1 MKVCPN
7 CNMEL
12 PDEAHFCP
20 RCMFQYEKQEI
31 QEIQIK
37 NSHKKTILLWVFG
50 SILMIGML
58 SIIFLA
64 KIKIQN
70 LVNKNYLEES
80 DIQNIIS
87 ENFRTDE
94 NIIYDSEVKND
105 LKDAL
110 GSGFVDMKSTLGEET
125 DEIYHENGMAIHTF
139 GMLTVAV
146 NQEEVI
152 QDLLIDYT
160 AGDNKKEYGIYGING
175 TSDVSSVK
183 TILGTPD
190 QEYEN
195 ELCYRFDREFSPGL
209 NITFSDDG
217 MVETLEYYYV
227 Q

>member
-1 MKVCPN
+1 MKKCPN
-7 CNMEL
+7 CSMEL
-12 PDEAHFCP
+12 PDKAHYCP
-20 RCMFQYEKQEI
+20 RCMFQYEKL
-31 QEIQIK
+31 EIQIK
-37 NSHKKTILLWVFG
+37 DTHKRHVLLWVVG
-50 SILMIGML
+50 SVFIIGML
-58 SIIFLA
+58 IVIPLV
-64 KIKIQN
+64 KLEIQSR
-70 LVNKNYLEES
+70 VNKNHLDKSE
-80 DIQNIIS
+80 IQNIIH

-94 NIIYDSEVKND
+94 NINYDSEVEYD
-105 LKDAL
+105 LRDVL
-110 GSGFVDMKSTLGEET
+110 GSELIDIKSTIGEET

-209 NITFSDDG
+209 NITFSDEG
-217 MVETLEYYYV
+217 IVETLEYYYV

>member
-31 QEIQIK
+31 QIK

-50 SILMIGML
+50 SILMIGIL

-64 KIKIQN
+64 KIKIQD
-70 LVNKNYLEES
+70 LVNRNELEKA
-80 DIQNIIS
+80 DIQNIID

-94 NIIYDSEVKND
+94 NIIYDSEVEND

-110 GSGFVDMKSTLGEET
+110 GSGFADMRSTLGEET
-125 DEIYHENGMAIHTF
+125 DEIYHENGMTIHTF
-139 GMLTVAV
+139 GMLVVAV

-152 QDLLIDYT
+152 QDILIDYT
-160 AGDNKKEYGIYGING
+160 AGDNKKEYGIYGIDG

-183 TILGTPD
+183 RVLGAPD
-190 QEYEN
+190 QEYGN

-209 NITFSDDG
+209 NISFSDAG